1 MASQQQRTGE
11 RDWKTTLKAVLFL
24 FVVLCVGPLALVCG
38 WLIQRWCAATRLD
51 AQDRWN
57 AITLFAWFF
66 GILVVAV
73 YTATFTFPVFLART
87 WSHTPLHVLGP
98 PTIGN
103 ILFQWSLGLLFSP
116 VLALLLERERPLTI
130 RWYLRRATTEE
141 KQTLA
146 RQAAEHQAQRDQ
158 QTQITEAARQK
169 ATRTVYKSFQ
179 PTVAAQPKQ
188 AATQEVTIPPPESD
202 MLRYAK
208 EQAATR
214 EQARNQFLQEQVAK
228 GNKATPPA
236 PQPSVPPGDQK
247 KQKKEKIDL
256 GDGSMDDLL

>member
-1 MASQQQRTGE
+1 MTSQQQRTGE
-11 RDWKTTLKAVLFL
+11 RDWKTTLKAALFF

-73 YTATFTFPVFLART
+73 SVTTFAFPMFLART

-98 PTIGN
+98 PAIGN

-130 RWYLRRATTEE
+130 RWYLRVATTEE

-146 RQAAEHQAQRDQ
+146 RQAAERQAEQARHA
-158 QTQITEAARQK
+158 QITKAA
-169 ATRTVYKSFQ
+169 RTVYKSFQ
-179 PTVAAQPKQ
+179 PTVAAQPTPPK
-188 AATQEVTIPPPESD
+188 EVTIPPPDSD
-202 MLRYAK
+202 MLR
-208 EQAATR
+208 
-214 EQARNQFLQEQVAK
+214 
-228 GNKATPPA
+228 
-236 PQPSVPPGDQK
+236 
-247 KQKKEKIDL
+247 
-256 GDGSMDDLL
+256 